1 MRFEQA
7 LQAMRE
13 GKKVVY
19 REEIYFID
27 DENSLRRYQTD
38 VDGILDTETSW
49 YAAFMVM
56 IYFQKIGNCLMI
68 QTLKN
73 VAFL

>member
-13 GKKVVY
+13 GKKARY
-19 REEIYFID
+19 NEEIYFID
-27 DENSLRRYQTD
+27 EDDDFSLRRFQTD

-49 YAAFMVM
+49 YA
-56 IYFQKIGNCLMI
+56 CLYGDDI
-68 QTLKN
+68 LSEDWEIEEDEPQS
-73 VAFL
+73 

>member
-7 LQAMRE
+7 LSEMRK
-13 GKKVVY
+13 GKKACY

-27 DENSLRRYQTD
+27 DEDSLRRFQTD

-49 YAAFMVM
+49 YV
-56 IYFQKIGNCLMI
+56 CLYGDDI
-68 QTLKN
+68 LSEDWEI
-73 VAFL
+73 VEDEPRL

>member
-7 LQAMRE
+7 LQSMRE

-27 DENSLRRYQTD
+27 DENSLRRYETD

-49 YAAFMVM
+49 YA
-56 IYFQKIGNCLMI
+56 CLYGDDI
-68 QTLKN
+68 LSEDWEIVENEPQS
-73 VAFL
+73 